1 MKLDN
6 KSYQLKIIDE
16 YIEYLEKIKGYSKN
30 TITSYKTDIK
40 KYFEYINTKN
50 KKYYEIEKYVQS
62 LSKSKY
68 AKSTVNRKIVSISS
82 FFNWCINQKKLNI
95 KDIKKI
101 KNIKTERKLPTILT
115 SNYIN
120 NLLDTI
126 PTSTSKEIR
135 DRTIIE
141 ILYSSGLRVSE
152 LTNLKVNDFKN
163 NKSLKVLGKG
173 NKVRILPMTD
183 KSFNYMNLWISK
195 YRSEYKNEKSG
206 NYIFLG
212 VRGGKISDREIQR
225 IVNLRLGTF
234 PHSIRHTFA
243 THLLDGG
250 ADLRVV
256 QEMLGH
262 TDPSTT
268 QIYTHVSKKQL
279 KEKYK
284 RTHFSCHYIQGI
296 CTVKVSWKNF
306 SGGKP
311 YDLCEKA
318 LNGLP

>member
-6 KSYQLKIIDE
+6 LNNQLEIIDE

-40 KYFEYINTKN
+40 KYFEYINKHNKN
-50 KKYYEIEKYVQS
+50 YDEIEKYIQS

-95 KDIKKI
+95 KDIKQI

-152 LTNLKVNDFKN
+152 LTNLKVNDLKN

-173 NKVRILPMTD
+173 NKTRILPMTD

-284 RTHFSCHYIQGI
+284 RTHPRG
-296 CTVKVSWKNF
+296 
-306 SGGKP
+306 
-311 YDLCEKA
+311 
-318 LNGLP
+318 

>member
-16 YIEYLEKIKGYSKN
+16 YIEYLEKIKCYSKN
-30 TITSYKTDIK
+30 TITSNKTDIK

-95 KDIKKI
+95 KDIKQI

-284 RTHFSCHYIQGI
+284 RTHPRG
-296 CTVKVSWKNF
+296 
-306 SGGKP
+306 
-311 YDLCEKA
+311 
-318 LNGLP
+318 

>member
-30 TITSYKTDIK
+30 TITSYKTDLK

-50 KKYYEIEKYVQS
+50 KNYYEIEKYVQS

-95 KDIKKI
+95 KDIKQI

-195 YRSEYKNEKSG
+195 YRNEYINEKSG

-284 RTHFSCHYIQGI
+284 RTHPRG
-296 CTVKVSWKNF
+296 
-306 SGGKP
+306 
-311 YDLCEKA
+311 
-318 LNGLP
+318 

>member
-6 KSYQLKIIDE
+6 LNNQLKIIDE

-40 KYFEYINTKN
+40 KYFEYINTNNKN
-50 KKYYEIEKYVQS
+50 YYEIEKYVQS

-95 KDIKKI
+95 KDIKQI

-152 LTNLKVNDFKN
+152 LTNLKVNDLKN

-173 NKVRILPMTD
+173 NKTRILPMTD
-183 KSFNYMNLWISK
+183 KSYNYMNLWLSK

-284 RTHFSCHYIQGI
+284 RTHPRG
-296 CTVKVSWKNF
+296 
-306 SGGKP
+306 
-311 YDLCEKA
+311 
-318 LNGLP
+318 

>member
-1 MKLDN
+1 M
-6 KSYQLKIIDE
+6 
-16 YIEYLEKIKGYSKN
+16 
-30 TITSYKTDIK
+30 
-40 KYFEYINTKN
+40 
-50 KKYYEIEKYVQS
+50 
-62 LSKSKY
+62 
-68 AKSTVNRKIVSISS
+68 NRKIVSISS
-82 FFNWCINQKKLNI
+82 FFSWCINQKKLNI
-95 KDIKKI
+95 KDIKHI

-152 LTNLKVNDFKN
+152 LTNLKVNDLKN

-173 NKVRILPMTD
+173 NKTRILPMTD
-183 KSFNYMNLWISK
+183 KSYNYMNLWLSK

-284 RTHFSCHYIQGI
+284 RTHPRG
-296 CTVKVSWKNF
+296 
-306 SGGKP
+306 
-311 YDLCEKA
+311 
-318 LNGLP
+318 

>member
-50 KKYYEIEKYVQS
+50 KNYYEIEKYVQS

-95 KDIKKI
+95 KDIKQI

-126 PTSTSKEIR
+126 PTSTSKDIR

-284 RTHFSCHYIQGI
+284 RTHPRG
-296 CTVKVSWKNF
+296 
-306 SGGKP
+306 
-311 YDLCEKA
+311 
-318 LNGLP
+318 

>member
-68 AKSTVNRKIVSISS
+68 ANSTVNRKIVSISS

-95 KDIKKI
+95 KDIKQI

-173 NKVRILPMTD
+173 NMVRIFPMPD

-195 YRSEYKNEKSG
+195 YRNEYINEKSG

-284 RTHFSCHYIQGI
+284 RTHPRG
-296 CTVKVSWKNF
+296 
-306 SGGKP
+306 
-311 YDLCEKA
+311 
-318 LNGLP
+318 

>member
-6 KSYQLKIIDE
+6 KIYQDKLLN
-16 YIEYLEKIKGYSKN
+16 EYLEYLGNIKGYSKY
-30 TITSYKTDIK
+30 TLISYKTDIQ
-40 KYFEYINTKN
+40 KYFEYLNKN
-50 KKYYEIEKYVQS
+50 KLNYYDIEKYIQN
-62 LSKSKY
+62 LSKKKY
-68 AKSTVNRKIVSISS
+68 AKTTINRKIVSITN
-82 FFNWCINQKKLNI
+82 FFKWCKNKKNLNL
-95 KDIKKI
+95 KDIKTI
-101 KNIKTERKLPTILT
+101 KNMKTERKLPTILT

-120 NLLDTI
+120 KLLDTI
-126 PTSTSKEIR
+126 PTSTTKEVR
-135 DRTIIE
+135 DRSIIE

-152 LTNLKVNDFKN
+152 LTNLKLNDIKQ
-163 NKSLKVLGKG
+163 NKSIKVLGKG

-183 KSFNYMNLWISK
+183 NAFNFLQLWINTHREDYINNYSDK
-195 YRSEYKNEKSG
+195 
-206 NYIFLG
+206 YIFLG
-212 VRGGKISDREIQR
+212 VRGKKISEREIQR

-279 KEKYK
+279 KDKYK
-284 RTHFSCHYIQGI
+284 RTHPRG
-296 CTVKVSWKNF
+296 
-306 SGGKP
+306 
-311 YDLCEKA
+311 
-318 LNGLP
+318 

>member
-1 MKLDN
+1 LKLDN

-95 KDIKKI
+95 KDIKQI

-284 RTHFSCHYIQGI
+284 RTHPRG
-296 CTVKVSWKNF
+296 
-306 SGGKP
+306 
-311 YDLCEKA
+311 
-318 LNGLP
+318 

>member
-95 KDIKKI
+95 KDIKQI

-262 TDPSTT
+262 SDPSTT

-279 KEKYK
+279 KDKYK
-284 RTHFSCHYIQGI
+284 RTHPRG
-296 CTVKVSWKNF
+296 
-306 SGGKP
+306 
-311 YDLCEKA
+311 
-318 LNGLP
+318 

>member
-6 KSYQLKIIDE
+6 LNNQLKIIDE

-40 KYFEYINTKN
+40 KYFEYINKHNKN
-50 KKYYEIEKYVQS
+50 YDEIEKYIQS
-62 LSKSKY
+62 LSKNKY

-82 FFNWCINQKKLNI
+82 FFNWCINQKKFNI
-95 KDIKKI
+95 KDIKQI

-152 LTNLKVNDFKN
+152 LTNLKVNDLKN

-173 NKVRILPMTD
+173 NKTRILPMTD
-183 KSFNYMNLWISK
+183 KSYNFMNLWLSK

-284 RTHFSCHYIQGI
+284 RTHPRG
-296 CTVKVSWKNF
+296 
-306 SGGKP
+306 
-311 YDLCEKA
+311 
-318 LNGLP
+318 

>member
-50 KKYYEIEKYVQS
+50 KNYYEIEKYVQS

-95 KDIKKI
+95 KDIKQI

-126 PTSTSKEIR
+126 PTSTSKDIR

-183 KSFNYMNLWISK
+183 KSFNYMNLWLSK

-284 RTHFSCHYIQGI
+284 RTHPRG
-296 CTVKVSWKNF
+296 
-306 SGGKP
+306 
-311 YDLCEKA
+311 
-318 LNGLP
+318 

>member
-6 KSYQLKIIDE
+6 LNNQLKIIDE

-40 KYFEYINTKN
+40 KYFEYINKHNKN
-50 KKYYEIEKYVQS
+50 YDEIEKYIQS

-82 FFNWCINQKKLNI
+82 FFNWCINQKKMNI
-95 KDIKKI
+95 KDIKQI

-152 LTNLKVNDFKN
+152 LSNLKVNDFKD

-173 NKVRILPMTD
+173 NKTRILPMTD
-183 KSFNYMNLWISK
+183 TSYNYMNLWISK
-195 YRSEYKNEKSG
+195 YRNEYKNEKSR

-284 RTHFSCHYIQGI
+284 RTHPRG
-296 CTVKVSWKNF
+296 
-306 SGGKP
+306 
-311 YDLCEKA
+311 
-318 LNGLP
+318 

>member
-95 KDIKKI
+95 KDIKQI

-152 LTNLKVNDFKN
+152 LTNLKVNDLKN

-173 NKVRILPMTD
+173 NKTRILPMTD
-183 KSFNYMNLWISK
+183 KSYNYMNLWLSK

-284 RTHFSCHYIQGI
+284 RTHPRG
-296 CTVKVSWKNF
+296 
-306 SGGKP
+306 
-311 YDLCEKA
+311 
-318 LNGLP
+318 

>member
-6 KSYQLKIIDE
+6 LNNQLEVIDE

-40 KYFEYINTKN
+40 KYFEYINNNNKN
-50 KKYYEIEKYVQS
+50 YDEIEKYIQS

-95 KDIKKI
+95 KDIKQI

-284 RTHFSCHYIQGI
+284 RTHPRG
-296 CTVKVSWKNF
+296 
-306 SGGKP
+306 
-311 YDLCEKA
+311 
-318 LNGLP
+318 

>member
-40 KYFEYINTKN
+40 KYFEYINTKDKN
-50 KKYYEIEKYVQS
+50 YYEIEKYVQS

-95 KDIKKI
+95 KDIKQI

-152 LTNLKVNDFKN
+152 LTNLKVNDLKN

-284 RTHFSCHYIQGI
+284 RTHPRG
-296 CTVKVSWKNF
+296 
-306 SGGKP
+306 
-311 YDLCEKA
+311 
-318 LNGLP
+318 

>member
-95 KDIKKI
+95 KDIKQI

-126 PTSTSKEIR
+126 PTSTPKEIR

-183 KSFNYMNLWISK
+183 KSFNYMNLWISN
-195 YRSEYKNEKSG
+195 YRNEYINEKSG

-284 RTHFSCHYIQGI
+284 RTHPRG
-296 CTVKVSWKNF
+296 
-306 SGGKP
+306 
-311 YDLCEKA
+311 
-318 LNGLP
+318 

>member
-6 KSYQLKIIDE
+6 KSYQDE
-16 YIEYLEKIKGYSKN
+16 LLREYLEYLENIKGYSKY
-30 TITSYKTDIK
+30 TIISYKTDIQ
-40 KYFEYINTKN
+40 KYFEYLNKN
-50 KKYYEIEKYVQS
+50 KLNYYDIEKYIQN
-62 LSKSKY
+62 LSKKKY
-68 AKSTVNRKIVSISS
+68 AKTTINRKIVSITN
-82 FFNWCINQKKLNI
+82 FFKWCKNKKKLNI
-95 KDIKKI
+95 KDIKTI
-101 KNIKTERKLPTILT
+101 KNMKTERKLPTILT

-120 NLLDTI
+120 KLLDTI
-126 PTSTSKEIR
+126 PTSTTKEVR
-135 DRTIIE
+135 DRSIIE

-152 LTNLKVNDFKN
+152 ITNLKLNDVKQ
-163 NKSLKVLGKG
+163 NKSIKVLGKG

-183 KSFNYMNLWISK
+183 KAYNLLQLWINTHRDDYINK
-195 YRSEYKNEKSG
+195 YSNK
-206 NYIFLG
+206 YIFLG
-212 VRGGKISDREIQR
+212 VRGKKISEREIQR

-279 KEKYK
+279 KDKYK
-284 RTHFSCHYIQGI
+284 RTHPRG
-296 CTVKVSWKNF
+296 
-306 SGGKP
+306 
-311 YDLCEKA
+311 
-318 LNGLP
+318 

>member
-1 MKLDN
+1 LKLDN

-50 KKYYEIEKYVQS
+50 KNYYEIEKYVQS

-95 KDIKKI
+95 KDIKQI

-284 RTHFSCHYIQGI
+284 RTHPRG
-296 CTVKVSWKNF
+296 
-306 SGGKP
+306 
-311 YDLCEKA
+311 
-318 LNGLP
+318 

>member
-16 YIEYLEKIKGYSKN
+16 YKEYLEKIKGYSKN
-30 TITSYKTDIK
+30 TITSYTTDLK
-40 KYFEYINTKN
+40 KYFEYINKN
-50 KKYYEIEKYVQS
+50 NKNYYEIEKYIQS

-68 AKSTVNRKIVSISS
+68 AKSTVNRKIVSITS
-82 FFNWCINQKKLNI
+82 FFSWCINQKKLNI
-95 KDIKKI
+95 KDIKHI

-173 NKVRILPMTD
+173 KKTRILPMTD

-284 RTHFSCHYIQGI
+284 RTHPRG
-296 CTVKVSWKNF
+296 
-306 SGGKP
+306 
-311 YDLCEKA
+311 
-318 LNGLP
+318 

>member
-6 KSYQLKIIDE
+6 LNNQLKIIDE

-40 KYFEYINTKN
+40 KYFEYINKHNKN
-50 KKYYEIEKYVQS
+50 YDEIEKYIQS

-95 KDIKKI
+95 KDIKQI

-152 LTNLKVNDFKN
+152 LTNLKVNDLKN

-173 NKVRILPMTD
+173 NKTRILPMTD
-183 KSFNYMNLWISK
+183 KSYNFMNLWLSK

-284 RTHFSCHYIQGI
+284 RTHPRG
-296 CTVKVSWKNF
+296 
-306 SGGKP
+306 
-311 YDLCEKA
+311 
-318 LNGLP
+318 

>member
-6 KSYQLKIIDE
+6 KSYQFKIIDE
-16 YIEYLEKIKGYSKN
+16 YIEYLGKIKGYSKN

-40 KYFEYINTKN
+40 KYFEYINKN
-50 KKYYEIEKYVQS
+50 NKNYYEIEKYIQS

-68 AKSTVNRKIVSISS
+68 AKSTINRKIVSISS
-82 FFNWCINQKKLNI
+82 FFNWCINQKKLNL
-95 KDIKKI
+95 KDIKQI
-101 KNIKTERKLPTILT
+101 KNLKTERKLPTILT

-120 NLLDTI
+120 KLLDTI

-284 RTHFSCHYIQGI
+284 RTHPRG
-296 CTVKVSWKNF
+296 
-306 SGGKP
+306 
-311 YDLCEKA
+311 
-318 LNGLP
+318 

>member
-101 KNIKTERKLPTILT
+101 KNIKNERKLPTILT

-152 LTNLKVNDFKN
+152 LTNLKVNDFKI

-284 RTHFSCHYIQGI
+284 RTHPRG
-296 CTVKVSWKNF
+296 
-306 SGGKP
+306 
-311 YDLCEKA
+311 
-318 LNGLP
+318 

>member
-1 MKLDN
+1 LKLDN

-95 KDIKKI
+95 KDIKQI

-152 LTNLKVNDFKN
+152 LTNLKVNDLKN

-173 NKVRILPMTD
+173 NKTRILPMTD
-183 KSFNYMNLWISK
+183 KSYNYMNLWLSK

-284 RTHFSCHYIQGI
+284 RTHPRG
-296 CTVKVSWKNF
+296 
-306 SGGKP
+306 
-311 YDLCEKA
+311 
-318 LNGLP
+318 

>member
-30 TITSYKTDIK
+30 TITSYKTDIN

-95 KDIKKI
+95 KDIKQI

-284 RTHFSCHYIQGI
+284 RTHPRG
-296 CTVKVSWKNF
+296 
-306 SGGKP
+306 
-311 YDLCEKA
+311 
-318 LNGLP
+318 

>member
-6 KSYQLKIIDE
+6 ISYQIKIIN
-16 YIEYLEKIKGYSKN
+16 EYLEYLQKIKGYSKN
-30 TITSYKTDIK
+30 TINSYRTD
-40 KYFEYINTKN
+40 
-50 KKYYEIEKYVQS
+50 IEKYFDYLNKNNSSYYDIEKYIQH
-62 LSKSKY
+62 LSRNKY
-68 AKSTVNRKIVSISS
+68 AKTTVNRKIASISN
-82 FFNWCINQKKLNI
+82 FFKWCKNQKKLNI

-101 KNIKTERKLPTILT
+101 KTMKTDKKLPTILT
-115 SNYIN
+115 SSYIN
-120 NLLDTI
+120 KLLDTI
-126 PTSTSKEIR
+126 PSSTIKEVR
-135 DRTIIE
+135 DRAIIE

-152 LTNLKVNDFKN
+152 LTNLSTNDIKN
-163 NKSLKVLGKG
+163 NQSIKVLGKG
-173 NKVRILPMTD
+173 KKVRILPMTD
-183 KSFNYMNLWISK
+183 KAYQVLNLWLTN
-195 YRSEYKNEKSG
+195 YRIEYVNEYSN

-212 VRGGKISDREIQR
+212 VRGKKISEREIQR
-225 IVNLRLGTF
+225 IVKSRLGTF

-284 RTHFSCHYIQGI
+284 RTHPRG
-296 CTVKVSWKNF
+296 
-306 SGGKP
+306 
-311 YDLCEKA
+311 
-318 LNGLP
+318 

>member
-95 KDIKKI
+95 KDIKQI

-279 KEKYK
+279 KDKYK
-284 RTHFSCHYIQGI
+284 RTHPRG
-296 CTVKVSWKNF
+296 
-306 SGGKP
+306 
-311 YDLCEKA
+311 
-318 LNGLP
+318 